1 MQERLAS
8 WVSVALLAALVAGT
22 WWAADYAQRAVVQDP
37 PRRLTHEIDSY
48 AENFVMVRSDKNGM
62 PTTRMEGDLLEHYP
76 DDDSSEV
83 TQFRAVSQRPE
94 RSTMTASSQHAR
106 MDQDGARVVLRGDAQ
121 LRRLPGQGRPLLDV
135 RSEEVTLLPD
145 EDVAFTDLPA
155 NVVNGS
161 THIQG
166 RGMRYDNVS
175 RELTVNN
182 QTRVQ
187 IMPGGAPAPT
197 PPATRRPSK
206 G

>member
-1 MQERLAS
+1 MKDRLAS
-8 WVSVALLAALVAGT
+8 GVSIALLAALVAGT
-22 WWAADYAQRAVVQDP
+22 WWAADYARRAVVEDP

-48 AENFVMVRSDKNGM
+48 VEEFVMVRSDENGM
-62 PTTRMEGDLLEHYP
+62 PTTRMEGDRLVHYP

-94 RSTMTASSQHAR
+94 RPTMTATSHQAR
-106 MDQDGARVVLRGDAQ
+106 MDQDGARVVMRGDVQ
-121 LRRLPGQGRPLLDV
+121 LRRLPGQGRPELDI

-155 NVVNGS
+155 TVVNGS
-161 THIQG
+161 TRIQG

-175 RELTVNN
+175 RELKVDN

-187 IMPGGAPAPT
+187 ILPNSTRPAP
-197 PPATRRPSK
+197 PARPPSK